1 MYNKF
6 EDPTMVDKWMS
17 EGLKKVDKT
26 NEIYKLLGV
35 DLAKEP
41 TYTLEL
47 TQEELDFIQE
57 RCSRKAQRLEEAG
70 LMDIPCYRLSWQV
83 MSKISKVKKEQE
95 DKK

>member
-6 EDPTMVDKWMS
+6 EDPTMVSKWMT
-17 EGLKKVDKT
+17 EDFDKLGDT
-26 NEIYKLLGV
+26 YKLLGV

-47 TQEELDFIQE
+47 TQEELDFIHE
-57 RCSRKAQRLEEAG
+57 RCSRKAQRLEDAG
-70 LMDIPCYRLSWQV
+70 LEDIPCYRLSWQV
-83 MSKISKVKKEQE
+83 MSKISKVKKAQE